1 MKKHLFFWGGK
12 TNVSIICFFF
22 KTVFGRKA
30 SKARDV
36 FFSSFIFIFLYICF
50 GVGNALSVAVE
61 MLVLT
66 MVNSDDEDDEDD
78 EDDKDDE
85 DDEDCG
91 DEEDDDDDE
100 EVCHS
105 ECDDCNDGA
114 AGETIIIL
122 IINVFRYVLKQT
134 NGT

>member
-1 MKKHLFFWGGK
+1 
-12 TNVSIICFFF
+12 
-22 KTVFGRKA
+22 
-30 SKARDV
+30 
-36 FFSSFIFIFLYICF
+36 
-50 GVGNALSVAVE
+50 
-61 MLVLT
+61 

-85 DDEDCG
+85 DDEYCG

-100 EVCHS
+100 GVCHS

-114 AGETIIIL
+114 DEETIIIL

-134 NGT
+134 NGTWYWRRQTALKQFKDA

>member
-1 MKKHLFFWGGK
+1 
-12 TNVSIICFFF
+12 
-22 KTVFGRKA
+22 
-30 SKARDV
+30 
-36 FFSSFIFIFLYICF
+36 
-50 GVGNALSVAVE
+50 
-61 MLVLT
+61 

-100 EVCHS
+100 GVCHS

-114 AGETIIIL
+114 DEETIIIL
-122 IINVFRYVLKQT
+122 IIKCFQVRIEADKRHVILKET
-134 NGT
+134 NGFEAVQGRISTK